1 MDFVYFVRHGE
12 NEELRY
18 SIRSVIKHF
27 PDAKIWVLGNKPDWY
42 TGNFVPIRNIG
53 EKFTNI
59 ANCCYEAARHPEIS
73 DPFVW
78 MNDDFFIMKPLES
91 ILPLHRGSLK
101 ERADRYAQG
110 ISTSYYNKLL
120 HATYSQLVS
129 RGIEDP
135 LDYDVHMPLVM
146 DKEGT
151 LEALKTTRIGRTL
164 PRSMYGNLAS
174 IGGSKVGD
182 VKVYSSS
189 AFAFKSYDYLNGDF
203 PYLSTEDSSF
213 EDVCEN
219 VLKDA
224 FPDPSPYEK

>member
-1 MDFVYFVRHGE
+1 
-12 NEELRY
+12 
-18 SIRSVIKHF
+18 
-27 PDAKIWVLGNKPDWY
+27 
-42 TGNFVPIRNIG
+42 
-53 EKFTNI
+53 
-59 ANCCYEAARHPEIS
+59 
-73 DPFVW
+73 
-78 MNDDFFIMKPLES
+78 MNDDFFIVKPVES

-101 ERADRYAQG
+101 DRADRYASG
-110 ISTSYYNKLL
+110 TSTSYYNKLL
-120 HATYSQLVS
+120 FETHRYLV
-129 RGIEDP
+129 REGIEDP

-146 DKEGT
+146 DKEKT
-151 LEALKTTRIGRTL
+151 KEAIRMGSRVGRLL
-164 PRSMYGNLAS
+164 PRSVYGNIAS

-213 EDVCEN
+213 DEVYEN

>member
-1 MDFVYFVRHGE
+1 MDFVYFVRHGD

-42 TGNFVPIRNIG
+42 TGNFVPVRNVG

-59 ANCCYEAARHPEIS
+59 ANCCYEAATHPEIS
-73 DPFVW
+73 DTFVW
-78 MNDDFFIMKPLES
+78 MNDDFFIMKPIES

-120 HATYSQLVS
+120 HATYSQLIKM
-129 RGIEDP
+129 GIEDP

-146 DKEGT
+146 DKKGT

-164 PRSMYGNLAS
+164 PRSMYGNLSS

-213 EDVCEN
+213 DDVYEN